1 MRKIL
6 HVDLDAFYASV
17 EELDHPDL
25 IGKPVIVGGKGER
38 GVVSTCNYEARKYG
52 VHSAMPGF
60 IAKTKCPEG
69 IFLNPNISRYQEVSD
84 QVFSIILSITDEV
97 QKVSIDEAYLEVTD
111 LYQSPIYIAKFIK
124 KKIKEEIGITLSVGV
139 SYNKFL
145 AKLASDWNKPDGIKV
160 ITKEMV
166 PDILLPLPVER
177 IHGIGRVSAKKLNSL
192 GIFKVSDLMN
202 YSINN
207 LISFLGS
214 SGEEVYYRIR
224 GIDERSLKEE
234 VKNKT
239 YGTET
244 TLKKNT
250 RDREQLLEILREM
263 MHEVYEIIS
272 NKNKVAKTI
281 IIKVKYFDFQVITRS
296 KSNQHYMF
304 EVKNY
309 MSVLED
315 LFDKID
321 FNKNVRLIGVTVSN
335 IKEKE
340 NQQLSIFN

>member
-17 EELDHPDL
+17 EELDHPEL
-25 IGKPVIVGGKGER
+25 VGKPVIVGGKGER

-52 VHSAMPGF
+52 IHSAMPGF
-60 IAKTKCPEG
+60 MAKTKCPEG
-69 IFLNPNISRYQEVSD
+69 IFLRPNISRYQEVSD

-111 LYQSPIYIAKFIK
+111 LYQSPLYIAKYIK

-160 ITKEMV
+160 ITKDMV

-177 IHGIGRVSAKKLNSL
+177 IHGIGSVSAKKLNSL

-224 GIDERSLKEE
+224 GIDNRSLKEE

-250 RDREQLLEILREM
+250 RDREQLLEILKEM
-263 MHEVYEIIS
+263 MYEVYEVIN

-281 IIKVKYFDFQVITRS
+281 IVKVKYFDFQVITRS

-304 EVKNY
+304 GIDTY
-309 MSVLED
+309 MAVLED
-315 LFDKID
+315 LFEKID

-340 NQQLSIFN
+340 NQQLSLF

>member
-17 EELDHPDL
+17 EELDHPEYR
-25 IGKPVIVGGKGER
+25 GKPVIVGGKGKR

-60 IAKTKCPEG
+60 MAKTRCPHG
-69 IFLNPNISRYQEVSD
+69 IFLSPNISRYQEVSN
-84 QVFSIILSITDEV
+84 QVFDIIFSITEEV
-97 QKVSIDEAYLEVTD
+97 QRVSIDEAYLEVTD
-111 LYQSPIYIAKFIK
+111 LYQSPLYIAKYIK
-124 KKIKEEIGITLSVGV
+124 NKVKEEVGITLSVGV

-145 AKLASDWNKPDGIKV
+145 AKLASDWNKPDGIKI
-160 ITKEMV
+160 ITKDMV

-177 IHGIGRVSAKKLNSL
+177 IHGIGAVSAKKLKSL
-192 GIFKVSDLMN
+192 GILYISDLMN

-214 SGEEVYYRIR
+214 SGEDVYYRIR
-224 GIDERSLKEE
+224 GIDNRSLKEE
-234 VKNKT
+234 VKNRT

-250 RDREQLLEILREM
+250 RDRKQLLKILKEM
-263 MHEVYEIIS
+263 MQEVYEII
-272 NKNKVAKTI
+272 NKKNKVAKTI
-281 IIKVKYFDFQVITRS
+281 IVKVKYFDFEVITRS
-296 KSNQHYMF
+296 KSNQHFMF
-304 EVKNY
+304 ELKTYLN
-309 MSVLED
+309 VLED
-315 LFDKID
+315 IFDHID

-340 NQQLSIFN
+340 NQQLSLF

>member
-17 EELDHPDL
+17 EELDHPEL
-25 IGKPVIVGGKGER
+25 VGKPVIVGGTGER

-60 IAKTKCPEG
+60 IAKTKCPNG
-69 IFLNPNISRYQEVSD
+69 IFLSPNINRYQEISD
-84 QVFSIILSITDEV
+84 QVFSIIFSITNEV
-97 QKVSIDEAYLEVTD
+97 QRVSIDEAYIEVTD
-111 LYQSPIYIAKFIK
+111 LYQSPVYIAKYIK
-124 KKIKEEIGITLSVGV
+124 NKIKEEIGITLSVGV

-160 ITKEMV
+160 ITKDMV
-166 PDILLPLPVER
+166 PGILLPLPVER
-177 IHGIGRVSAKKLNSL
+177 IHGIGSVSAKKLNSI
-192 GIFKVSDLMN
+192 GIFTVGDLMN

-224 GIDERSLKEE
+224 GIDNRSLKEE
-234 VKNKT
+234 VKNRT

-250 RDREQLLEILREM
+250 RNRSQLLQILNEM
-263 MHEVYEIIS
+263 MADVYDTINE
-272 NKNKVAKTI
+272 KNKVAKTI
-281 IIKVKYFDFQVITRS
+281 IVKIKYFDFQVITRS
-296 KSNQHYMF
+296 KSNRHYMF
-304 EVKNY
+304 ELDNY
-309 MSVLED
+309 MECLED
-315 LFDKID
+315 IFQKID
-321 FNKNVRLIGVTVSN
+321 INKNVRLIGVTVSN

-340 NQQLSIFN
+340 NQQLSLF